1 MKHSL
6 FWRLFI
12 PVLGVIIVSLAV
24 ISWYVPNAIR
34 NNAELEAIENAKRSV
49 NQFKTIRKYY
59 TENVIQKVI
68 GRDGLKASI
77 NHENDKVSIP
87 LPATMIINVY
97 DEETGDLTGTEEIT
111 NPQIA
116 QDVEERTFS
125 ENVISSSGKEITD
138 IVESR
143 STESR

>member
-24 ISWYVPNAIR
+24 ISWYVPSAIR

-49 NQFKTIRKYY
+49 NQYKTIRKYY

-68 GRDGLKASI
+68 GRDGFKASI
-77 NHENDKVSIP
+77 NHENDKDSIP
-87 LPATMIINVY
+87 LPATMIH
-97 DEETGDLTGTEEIT
+97 DLTGLLKDQGTILKLYSAYPFS
-111 NPQIA
+111 NRK
-116 QDVEERTFS
+116 ERVLDDF
-125 ENVISSSGKEITD
+125 EL
-138 IVESR
+138 
-143 STESR
+143 